1 MSCICVWVTVR
12 FSLHMAYILL
22 YVKYDFIEQVAGLSV
37 YCHPIKATY
46 PNILGVH
53 FCASECECVCMYLL
67 LRPSCC
73 FIFTFYEK
81 ETYIL
86 FLFENDSY

>member
-12 FSLHMAYILL
+12 FSLHIAYVLL

-46 PNILGVH
+46 PNILGCIFVRV
-53 FCASECECVCMYLL
+53 SVSVCVCVCVFVRGRSFFTPHT
-67 LRPSCC
+67 RPDE
-73 FIFTFYEK
+73 F
-81 ETYIL
+81 
-86 FLFENDSY
+86 